1 MTRRSRFLCSATV
14 LAVAAA
20 LPGCAKPPPPLPAPT
35 PPTARAAAPTPVLQ
49 PAALELLQAMSARLA
64 AARTMSF
71 TATTTYESPSRL
83 GPPLSYATIAKVT
96 LQRPDK
102 LRVLTPGDGKA
113 SEFYADGRTMM
124 AYSPS
129 ENLVAVAA
137 APPTIDATLK
147 AAYDSA
153 AIYFPFAD
161 VIVADP
167 YKDLAEGLTLAYV
180 SGQSKVVDGT
190 TTINMVAI
198 ANARVFAQICIGADD
213 HLPRRIK
220 AVFADDPAR
229 LRHQVDLCDWRLNGP
244 LPAGSF
250 TSARAAAARRIPFAA
265 PAPKAPA
272 AAAPAPAK

>member
-1 MTRRSRFLCSATV
+1 MPMLRACAV
-14 LAVAAA
+14 LALLLA
-20 LPGCAKPPPPLPAPT
+20 GCAKPPPPLPAPP
-35 PPTARAAAPTPVLQ
+35 PPTARATPKPVLQ

-83 GPPLSYATIAKVT
+83 GPPLSYTSISKVT
-96 LQRPDK
+96 LQRPDM

-113 SEFYADGRTMM
+113 SEFYVDGRTMM

-129 ENLVAVAA
+129 ENLVAVAT

-147 AAYDSA
+147 AVYDNA

-180 SGQSKVVDGT
+180 IGQSKVVGGT
-190 TTINMVAI
+190 TTNMVAI
-198 ANARVFAQICIGADD
+198 ANARVFAQIWIGAAD

-220 AVFADDPAR
+220 AVFANDPAR
-229 LRHQVDLCDWRLNGP
+229 LRHQVDLSEWRLNGP
-244 LPAGSF
+244 VPAGSF
-250 TSARAAAARRIPFAA
+250 TSTRAAAARRIPFAP